1 MIKSI
6 TGLGKYVVVSG
17 GSSYS
22 PYMSTSTGAQGVGN
36 VRYNPSAGQLEVYDG
51 NVWQMLGSSLSSVG
65 LTTEAESLL
74 DWASRKRAEEQVLER
89 MAETNVTIAGLLQ
102 EKKTL
107 EDKIKM
113 IEILSR
119 EEPKL
124 GTS

>member
-1 MIKSI
+1 MIRTIFGS
-6 TGLGKYVVVSG
+6 GKYIVVNGGVS
-17 GSSYS
+17 SS
-22 PYMSTSTGAQGVGN
+22 PYIPTSTGAQGVGN
-36 VRYNPSAGQLEVYDG
+36 VRYNPYPGQLEVYDG
-51 NVWQMLGSSLSSVG
+51 NTWQMIGSAHSSVG

-74 DWASRKRAEEQVLER
+74 DWASRKRGEEQALER

-113 IEILSR
+113 IQILSR